1 MILKREFYERE
12 TVTVA
17 KQLLG
22 KQLTRKIG
30 RVELSGIITETEAYR
45 GNDDPASHAARKMT
59 DRNKLMF
66 SQVGISYIYFTYGM
80 YFMFNVVA
88 KSKKQNAGAVL
99 IRGIYP
105 QNGVKIMKKNRK
117 VKDLKKLPDGPG
129 KLTRAMD
136 ITMKQYG
143 EDITK
148 KPGLYIN
155 DGIKIK
161 KIIQKPRIGISRGLE
176 KHWNFS
182 FDIRDYL

>member
-1 MILKREFYERE
+1 MTLKRKFYERE

-22 KQLTRKIG
+22 KQLKRKIG
-30 RVELSGIITETEAYR
+30 NVELSGIITETEAYR

-66 SQVGISYIYFTYGM
+66 DQVGISYIYFTYGM

-105 QNGVKIMKKNRK
+105 QKGVNIMKKNRK
-117 VKDLKKLPDGPG
+117 IEDLRKLTDGPG
-129 KLTRAMD
+129 KLTRALN
-136 ITMKQYG
+136 ITMNQYG
-143 EDITK
+143 VDLTK
-148 KPGLYIN
+148 NPGLTIS

-161 KIIQKPRIGISRGLE
+161 KITQKSRIGISKGLD
-176 KHWNFS
+176 KQWNFS
-182 FDIRDYL
+182 IQTKDYF

>member
-1 MILKREFYERE
+1 MLKRKFYERE

-22 KQLTRKIG
+22 KQLTKKNG

-45 GNDDPASHAARKMT
+45 GNDDPASHAAVKIT
-59 DRNKLMF
+59 NRNKLMF
-66 SQVGISYIYFTYGM
+66 GQVGISYVYFTYGI

-88 KSKKQNAGAVL
+88 KSRKQNAGAVL

-105 QNGVKIMKKNRK
+105 QKGISIMEKNRR
-117 VKDLKKLPDGPG
+117 VDDIKKLADGPG
-129 KLTRAMD
+129 KLTQAMG

-143 EDITK
+143 EDLTK
-148 KPGLYIN
+148 KTGLYIS
-155 DGIKIK
+155 DGMKISK
-161 KIIQKPRIGISRGLE
+161 TIQKSRIGISKGLD

-182 FDIRDYL
+182 FNVNDYL

>member
-1 MILKREFYERE
+1 
-12 TVTVA
+12 
-17 KQLLG
+17 
-22 KQLTRKIG
+22 
-30 RVELSGIITETEAYR
+30 
-45 GNDDPASHAARKMT
+45 
-59 DRNKLMF
+59 
-66 SQVGISYIYFTYGM
+66 
-80 YFMFNVVA
+80 MFNVVA

-117 VKDLKKLPDGPG
+117 VKDLKKLTDGPG

-182 FDIRDYL
+182 FDVRDYF

>member
-66 SQVGISYIYFTYGM
+66 SQVGISYIYFT
-80 YFMFNVVA
+80 
-88 KSKKQNAGAVL
+88 K
-99 IRGIYP
+99 GI
-105 QNGVKIMKKNRK
+105 
-117 VKDLKKLPDGPG
+117 L
-129 KLTRAMD
+129 
-136 ITMKQYG
+136 
-143 EDITK
+143 
-148 KPGLYIN
+148 
-155 DGIKIK
+155 
-161 KIIQKPRIGISRGLE
+161 
-176 KHWNFS
+176 
-182 FDIRDYL
+182 